1 MWNIHKLNEYREKRY
16 QQRNVIKSIYAVEFD
31 VSSNHCCEQH
41 CNIVVAPDLCVMMSL
56 YKKLCLPVIKIIKN
70 IHQSNLYQLYTIIY
84 TWQRLFVASFNG
96 L

>member
-56 YKKLCLPVIKIIKN
+56 YKKLCLPVITSNKKYSSK
-70 IHQSNLYQLYTIIY
+70 QSVSIIY
-84 TWQRLFVASFNG
+84 NYIHLAKTFCSF